1 MEEGPSTGQKVN
13 PEDTGKLL
21 MGAGVSRI
29 VKVKYRGYGQGS
41 KDRSSLIKHQRT
53 HTGEKPYVCGECG
66 RDFSLK
72 SALVRHQRTHTGE
85 KPYVCGEC
93 GRDFS
98 RKSSLIRH
106 QRTHTG
112 EKPYVCGE
120 CGRDFSLKSN
130 LIGHQRTHTGEKPYV
145 CREGEGVITK
155 KPHLS
160 HGRINVA
167 TTYLSSEGA
176 SEEVYDPLHSL
187 RV

>member
-66 RDFSLK
+66 RDFS
-72 SALVRHQRTHTGE
+72 
-85 KPYVCGEC
+85 
-93 GRDFS
+93 
-98 RKSSLIRH
+98 RKSGLIRH

>member
-1 MEEGPSTGQKVN
+1 MLKRIRLRRISRAFSYSPKGQMGSSGVHERMMEEGPSTGQKVN

-41 KDRSSLIKHQRT
+41 KDRSSLIK
-53 HTGEKPYVCGECG
+53 
-66 RDFSLK
+66 
-72 SALVRHQRTHTGE
+72 
-85 KPYVCGEC
+85 
-93 GRDFS
+93 
-98 RKSSLIRH
+98 H

>member
-98 RKSSLIRH
+98 
-106 QRTHTG
+106 
-112 EKPYVCGE
+112 
-120 CGRDFSLKSN
+120 LKSN